1 MNLVTTKAK
10 LKSGAQAG
18 AQALNKAGQAGVQAL
33 NKAGHAA
40 KTGTVAAGKATVAG
54 AKSLYLTI
62 LKIMTLK
69 KEAV

>member
-1 MNLVTTKAK
+1 MNLATTKAK
-10 LKSGAQAG
+10 LKSGA
-18 AQALNKAGQAGVQAL
+18 QAGVQAL